1 MAKRVAPSRKKA
13 ITARRSIIT
22 LAVSVVIIAVLFIIG
37 CTGLNLDSRG
47 LYKLKT
53 FIPTTNVEKWP
64 SAIPLG
70 LDLRGGVYV
79 EYLAKETEDLGVD
92 FSILLNNTIGVIQ
105 NRLTQKGFTE
115 ATVTQNGTSGIRVE
129 IPDVTDP
136 LEVLSLI
143 GSPAELEFRDPT
155 GAVILKG
162 SNVKT
167 ATVTM
172 YEGKYAVAFKLDA
185 EGTEKFAE
193 ATRNNIGKAISI
205 YLDGNEVSAPTVNS
219 AITAG
224 EGVIEGNFTLESAQA
239 LAIQIQSGALPL
251 VLTQDKADTV
261 SASLGD
267 NALATS
273 VKAAIIGIALVL
285 LFMALRYRVCGL
297 VADVALVLYIWLVFF
312 LMAALG
318 SIQLTL
324 PGIAGI
330 VLGIGMAVDAN
341 VIIFERIEEEVR
353 AGRSVRSAVTTGF
366 KNAFSAIIDSNVT
379 TIIASIVLMIFGT
392 GSIRGFANTLLLS
405 VVVSLL
411 TAVVVTRFLLKHA
424 ANLFANHPKL
434 FVRTKKVK
442 EEAAA

>member
-1 MAKRVAPSRKKA
+1 
-13 ITARRSIIT
+13 
-22 LAVSVVIIAVLFIIG
+22 
-37 CTGLNLDSRG
+37 
-47 LYKLKT
+47 
-53 FIPTTNVEKWP
+53 
-64 SAIPLG
+64 
-70 LDLRGGVYV
+70 
-79 EYLAKETEDLGVD
+79 
-92 FSILLNNTIGVIQ
+92 
-105 NRLTQKGFTE
+105 RLTQNGFTE

-143 GSPAELEFRDPT
+143 GSPAELEFRDPS
-155 GAVILKG
+155 GNVILKG
-162 SNVKT
+162 NNVKT
-167 ATVTM
+167 AAATM
-172 YEGKYAVAFKLDA
+172 YEGKYAVSFRLDG

-193 ATRNNIGKAISI
+193 ATRNNIGRAISI
-205 YLDGNEVSAPTVNS
+205 YLDGQEVSSPTVNS
-219 AITAG
+219 AITGG
-224 EGVIEGNFTLESAQA
+224 EGLIEGNFTLEGAQA

-267 NALATS
+267 NALSTS
-273 VKAAIIGIALVL
+273 VLAAIIGIALVL
-285 LFMALRYRVCGL
+285 LFMALRYRLCGI

-312 LMAALG
+312 LMG
-318 SIQLTL
+318 VIGTIQLTL

-379 TIIASIVLMIFGT
+379 TIIAAIVLMIFGT
-392 GSIRGFANTLLLS
+392 GSIRGFANTLLLG
-405 VVVSLL
+405 VVVSLIS
-411 TAVVVTRFLLKHA
+411 AVTVTRFLLKHV
-424 ANLFANHPKL
+424 ANLAADKPKL